1 MAESTFSHPT
11 QQVEWRAV
19 YGTRQVLFVNGRG
32 VGDYYSAADG
42 VYRVRLWPPYRLQG
56 GAEVLVLSPDV
67 ARQTLLEM
75 LEARRQEEAA

>member
-1 MAESTFSHPT
+1 MSES
-11 QQVEWRAV
+11 VEWRAV

-56 GAEVLVLSPDV
+56 GAEILVLSADV
-67 ARQTLLEM
+67 ARAALLEM
-75 LEARRQEEAA
+75 LEARRQEESAS